1 MVSGKPQSQTCGP
14 NRCSSNPV
22 RSYSHHHYHH
32 HHYLQH
38 HVQPFISSIFCMGLE
53 NRRSLSPVIP
63 SYDMLCDD
71 GENEALVAVL
81 PRLGHGRR
89 CCFCLEAIYGVLV
102 HMEDGSAV
110 HWGCSLI
117 HAIWREIRAERRH
130 QRRLATWSHRERF
143 NAVRA
148 RRRRPLGPRP
158 PPRLRSGVADSLS
171 PQTRCDESVAG
182 RAHGWVIATRGARSS
197 TALSVHQAAR
207 WVLRELLDSSGN
219 HRSQQTYEITEAV
232 EEGKLRSSRFTS
244 GRESLGSRRKPLRSR
259 PPPGCVGRCRPL
271 PVGLLVRALVLRRVH
286 RYVFRSGLLCSTTT
300 PSGYARVFDLGRIP
314 E

>member
-1 MVSGKPQSQTCGP
+1 
-14 NRCSSNPV
+14 
-22 RSYSHHHYHH
+22 
-32 HHYLQH
+32 
-38 HVQPFISSIFCMGLE
+38 MGLE
-53 NRRSLSPVIP
+53 NRRRPSLVIP
-63 SYDMLCDD
+63 IYDMPCDD
-71 GENEALVAVL
+71 VENEALVAVL

-102 HMEDGSAV
+102 HMEDASAV
-110 HWGCSLI
+110 HWGCSLN
-117 HAIWREIRAERRH
+117 HEIWREIRAERRH
-130 QRRLATWSHRERF
+130 QRRLATWSHSERF

-158 PPRLRSGVADSLS
+158 PPRLRSCVADSLS
-171 PQTRCDESVAG
+171 PQTRCNKSVAG

-197 TALSVHQAAR
+197 TALSVDWAAR
-207 WVLRELLDSSGN
+207 WVLHVMLGTFLILHAGFIENFWTPAPTIAVTRHTRSPRRLRKASCELPG
-219 HRSQQTYEITEAV
+219 
-232 EEGKLRSSRFTS
+232 S
-244 GRESLGSRRKPLRSR
+244 GRGPLGSRRKPLGSR

-300 PSGYARVFDLGRIP
+300 PSGHARVFDLGRMP